1 METGEFL
8 EACRLAGLAMSQR
21 RRECLQKFRWWG
33 TASESVPWPPLSSHG
48 MHNPPLRHRHTCM
61 HTHPLYKLRIYIL
74 YTHTQMSTSSVN
86 SWHFTAK
93 HSVSFCLACG
103 VPPFLYY
110 LYNAL
115 YLATEARE
123 SLDRF
128 WPLLSLHKFFFF
140 HTMLC
145 TFIFF
150 L

>member
-1 METGEFL
+1 MVRN
-8 EACRLAGLAMSQR
+8 CI
-21 RRECLQKFRWWG
+21 RECPLTSTFQ
-33 TASESVPWPPLSSHG
+33 PWHAQSSTQAQTY
-48 MHNPPLRHRHTCM
+48 MHAHTPIIQ
-61 HTHPLYKLRIYIL
+61 TTYIHIIH
-74 YTHTQMSTSSVN
+74 THTQMSTSSVN